1 MTKTRAQILILL
13 LFSFMQVSHHPPA
26 ATFNDLNRLGL
37 EGKVKSI
44 MEFTYTVPGK
54 TEDAELRKVVSQKL
68 ILFDETGFIKETRLY
83 SNSAE
88 FLISEFMRENEGKL
102 LQMNEYLADG
112 SLNLSI
118 NYSYDDKGFRS
129 EAIYNWSENR
139 VIGEICE
146 RFDYYDDILQNEL
159 FTRIKYKNEYRGY
172 CTEEIF
178 YTEDGRIS
186 FKITTK
192 YDFRG
197 NRLESA
203 YLDGN
208 GRLSWIT
215 KYKYDRYDHLTE
227 SNVYKSNRIA
237 VESAYKYKF
246 DDTGNWVSRAEDRTV
261 YVNILTAGIEKSDM
275 LTERV
280 IDYY

>member
-1 MTKTRAQILILL
+1 
-13 LFSFMQVSHHPPA
+13 
-26 ATFNDLNRLGL
+26 
-37 EGKVKSI
+37 
-44 MEFTYTVPGK
+44 MEIKYTVPGK
-54 TEDAELRKVVSQKL
+54 TEDHDLRKAFRQKQL
-68 ILFDETGFIKETRLY
+68 IFDETGFIKEIRLY
-83 SNSAE
+83 SNGAE
-88 FLISEFMRENEGKL
+88 HLISKFIREEDGRL
-102 LQMNEYLADG
+102 LQMNEYLTDG
-112 SLNLSI
+112 TLNLSV
-118 NYSYDDKGFRS
+118 NYSYDEKGFKS
-129 EAIYNWSENR
+129 EALYNWSENR

-159 FTRIKYKNEYRGY
+159 FTRVEYKNEYRGY
-172 CTEEIF
+172 CTQESF
-178 YTEDGRIS
+178 YTGDGRLS
-186 FKITTK
+186 FKIESK

-215 KYKYDRYDHLTE
+215 KYKYDRYDHLIE

-237 VESAYKYKF
+237 VESGYKYKF
-246 DDTGNWVSRAEDRTV
+246 DDSGNWVSRAEDRTV

-275 LTERV
+275 LAERI